1 MIPCPPTPF
10 LLSCRLIIVLPPFL
24 VVVLQAGKRWF
35 YGINLTSRR
44 GFGGGVRE
52 KLQRAILGRGG
63 GWGNLYTARNRRA
76 IGYHTKDKRW
86 EGQNTDAGSRMFEAK
101 AKAEDGE
108 KISRQSCVLEQGG
121 SFKGKSGVL
130 EEGESFK
137 GWSVL
142 TLTRVKQK
150 RSGD

>member
-1 MIPCPPTPF
+1 M
-10 LLSCRLIIVLPPFL
+10 
-24 VVVLQAGKRWF
+24 
-35 YGINLTSRR
+35 
-44 GFGGGVRE
+44 GGGATSTLPGTEEPSVIIQ
-52 KLQRAILGRGG
+52 KTKGG
-63 GWGNLYTARNRRA
+63 
-76 IGYHTKDKRW
+76 KDKIPMQGA
-86 EGQNTDAGSRMFEAK
+86 EFSFLFEAK

-108 KISRQSCVLEQGG
+108 KISRQSCVLEEGG

>member
-1 MIPCPPTPF
+1 M
-10 LLSCRLIIVLPPFL
+10 
-24 VVVLQAGKRWF
+24 
-35 YGINLTSRR
+35 
-44 GFGGGVRE
+44 E
-52 KLQRAILGRGG
+52 KTFSI
-63 GWGNLYTARNRRA
+63 
-76 IGYHTKDKRW
+76 
-86 EGQNTDAGSRMFEAK
+86 
-101 AKAEDGE
+101 
-108 KISRQSCVLEQGG
+108 QSCVLEEGG